1 MPRPKTDESEV
12 IAKAE
17 ALRKAL
23 PRRGSVIHVREA
35 MGPLGTNSTNQVT
48 IWLER
53 MSELGLVYC
62 QPRPGKGGREWY
74 WMEE

>member
-1 MPRPKTDESEV
+1 MPIQKTDKSEV

-23 PRRGSVIHVREA
+23 PSRGSVIHVREA
-35 MGPLGTNSTNQVT
+35 MEPLGTNSTNQVT

-53 MSELGLVYC
+53 MSELGIVYYE
-62 QPRPGKGGREWY
+62 PRPGKGGREWY
-74 WMEE
+74 WTEG